1 MTLTKQIR
9 IKPVRFA
16 ARGDD
21 GIELEGALHYLEGE
35 GQWPA
40 AVVCHPHPMG
50 GGTMN
55 NSIVAAIAR
64 ALVERGIVALR
75 FNFRGV
81 GKSGGRHEGGRGE
94 LADVAGAIDWL
105 LAQPS
110 VDPWRVGLA
119 GFSFGAAVA
128 LHVAA
133 RDPRVVGLAA
143 VGLPAD
149 RIDPAVA
156 ATLTRPKFFITGELD
171 HLAPPGPLRRLVE
184 ELPPPKEIEIV
195 PGADHFFRDREDEAA
210 ARVAGFL
217 AGL

>member
-1 MTLTKQIR
+1 MDNRTR
-9 IKPVRFA
+9 IKPVRFP

-21 GIELEGALHYLEGE
+21 SIELEGMLHHLEGD

-50 GGTMN
+50 GGNMN
-55 NSIVAAIAR
+55 NAVVTTIAR
-64 ALVERGIVALR
+64 ALAERGIFALR

-94 LADVAGAIDWL
+94 VADVAGAIDWL
-105 LAQPS
+105 LAQPA
-110 VDPWRVGLA
+110 VDAWRVGLA

-128 LHVAA
+128 LHAAA

-143 VGLPAD
+143 VGLLAD
-149 RIDPAVA
+149 RIDA
-156 ATLTRPKFFITGELD
+156 AALAALTRPKLFLTGELD

-184 ELPPPKEIEIV
+184 KLPPPKEIEII
-195 PGADHFFRDREDEAA
+195 PGVDHFWRGREDDVAA
-210 ARVAGFL
+210 KVAGFL